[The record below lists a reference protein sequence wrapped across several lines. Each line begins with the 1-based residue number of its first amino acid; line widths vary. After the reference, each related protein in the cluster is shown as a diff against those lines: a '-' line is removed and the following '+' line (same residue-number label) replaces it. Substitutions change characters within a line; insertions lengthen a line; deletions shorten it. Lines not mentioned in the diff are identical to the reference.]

1 MVKVNIFWFRRD
13 LRLDDNNGLS
23 HATKSKYPVLPIF
36 IFDPDITD
44 TLPVNDKRINF
55 IYDQLQK
62 INDQLNSK
70 FKSSLLVFK
79 GKPIEVFKKLNSEFN
94 INSVYCNHDY
104 EPYSIVRDKS
114 VESYLDSKD
123 SKLLSFKDQVIF
135 EKSEVVK
142 NDGNPYVVYTP
153 YKNKWKIKLKEDIT
167 ILDEKIID
175 NNFFFYKNY
184 SLKKIDFYGFEINND
199 KIEKFK
205 LNSEIINNY
214 SERRNFP
221 NLNATSKIGPFLRF
235 GTISIRKIVH
245 HLLNF
250 KEDTYLDEL
259 IWREFFMQI
268 LFHFPHTSNQSFKL
282 KYDKIQWLNDKKMFN
297 AWKSGRTGFPI
308 VDAGMRE
315 LNSTGFMHNR
325 VRMITAS
332 FLCKHLLID
341 WRWGEK
347 YFALKLNDY
356 EMASNIGNWQW
367 ASGSGVDA
375 APYFRIFNPHTQI
388 LKFDKKQLY
397 INKWVDT
404 QSDEYP
410 DEIIDH
416 KFARKRCLETYKKY
430 ID

>member
-13 LRLDDNNGLS
+13 LRLDDNKGLS
-23 HATKSKYPVLPIF
+23 YATKSKYPVLPIF
-36 IFDPDITD
+36 IFDSDITD

-62 INDQLNSK
+62 INDQLISK
-70 FKSSLLVFK
+70 FNSSLLVFK

-205 LNSEIINNY
+205 LNSDIINNY

-235 GTISIRKIVH
+235 GTISIRKIVR

>member
-79 GKPIEVFKKLNSEFN
+79 GKPLEVFKKLNSEFN

>member
-308 VDAGMRE
+308 VDAGMQE